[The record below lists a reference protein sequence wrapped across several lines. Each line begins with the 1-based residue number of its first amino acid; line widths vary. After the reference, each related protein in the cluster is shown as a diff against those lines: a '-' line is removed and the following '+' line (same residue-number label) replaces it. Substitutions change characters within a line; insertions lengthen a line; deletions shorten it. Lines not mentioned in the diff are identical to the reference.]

1 MDARRPDPDALL
13 RRLQADGEAAAD
25 GARGGAARRG
35 RLKVFL
41 GMSAGVGK
49 TFEMLREA
57 LDLRAR
63 GVDVVAGYVEPHGR
77 VETERMLDGLEA
89 LPHREIAYAGTTV
102 REFDLDAALARRP
115 AVCLVDELAHSN
127 AEGSRHPK
135 RWQDVEEL
143 LAAGIDVYT
152 TVNVQHVESLRDV
165 VARITGVVVREAV
178 PDRVLEAADAV
189 EVVDVSPGELVRRL
203 DAGKIY
209 PPERARQ
216 ARQRFFTE
224 QNLTALRQIALRF
237 VADRVD
243 ARMETLRRA
252 TPAPA
257 TWAARERVLVCVS
270 PSPAAAG
277 LVRAAKRLAGG
288 LQAPLF
294 AVFVEPPGGMAE
306 AARARV
312 DETMRLA
319 AGLGAETA
327 VVGGLDPVAAIL
339 DYARRENITRLVV
352 GKPTHPRWRDRL
364 GGSFLDAV
372 VRESGPIEVLVTAG
386 EAESGAPAARP
397 RERPTHRRSPALH
410 YAAAAGAVG
419 AAAGVAF
426 PFSGVLGLADVA
438 MLMLLAVLGVAL
450 RLGRGPS
457 ALAAVVAALATNF
470 LFIPP
475 LFTFLIQPG
484 YALTFVGMLVVAL
497 VVAALAARS
506 RDIADAARERE
517 RRTDALYRLARDLV
531 AVQRTPEVLKRT
543 LARVGETFAV
553 HAVALL
559 PDEDGRLQSVIA
571 HGGPARLPAK
581 EEAVAAWTY
590 AHGLPAGRRTDTLAA
605 ADGLYLPFV
614 AGGQPLGVL
623 ALFLPEGR
631 ALASDERALIEAF
644 TNQAALALKRSDL
657 AGWIWPS
664 PSAPRPAL
672 PSTAA
677 LTTARA

>member
-1 MDARRPDPDALL
+1 MTPDRPDPDAIL
-13 RRLQADGEAAAD
+13 RRLQADD
-25 GARGGAARRG
+25 DDARDPASGRG

-57 LDLRAR
+57 LDLKDR

-77 VETERMLDGLEA
+77 VETERMLVGLEA
-89 LPHREIAYAGTTV
+89 LPHRAVAYRGVTV
-102 REFDLDAALARRP
+102 YEFDLDAALARRP

-135 RWQDVEEL
+135 RWQDVAEL
-143 LAAGIDVYT
+143 LDAGIDVYT
-152 TVNVQHVESLRDV
+152 TVNVQHVESLGDV
-165 VARITGVVVREAV
+165 VARITGVVVRETV
-178 PDRVLEAADAV
+178 PDRIVEEADSV
-189 EVVDVSPGELVRRL
+189 EVVDVAPGELVRRL

-209 PPERARQ
+209 PAERARQ
-216 ARQRFFTE
+216 ARQSFFKE
-224 QNLTALRQIALRF
+224 ENLTALRQIALRF

-252 TPAPA
+252 GRGSQ

-270 PSPAAAG
+270 PSPASAG

-288 LQAPLF
+288 LQAPF
-294 AVFVEPPGGMAE
+294 YAVFVEPPAGLAP
-306 AARARV
+306 AARERV
-312 DETMRLA
+312 DETLRLA

-327 VVGGLDPVAAIL
+327 VVGGIKPVEAVL
-339 DYARRENITRLVV
+339 DYARRENVTRIVV
-352 GKPTHPRWRDRL
+352 GKPTHPKWRDRL
-364 GGSFLDAV
+364 GGSFLDGI

-386 EAESGAPAARP
+386 EAADGAPAAAS
-397 RERPTHRRSPALH
+397 RERPRRRRSPPVH
-410 YAAAAGAVG
+410 YALAVGAVGLAAGA
-419 AAAGVAF
+419 AF
-426 PFSGVLGLADVA
+426 PFSAVLGLADVA
-438 MLMLLAVLGVAL
+438 MWMLLAVLGAAL

-457 ALAAVVAALATNF
+457 ALAAVAAALATNF

-475 LFTFLIQPG
+475 RFTFLVQPG
-484 YALTFVGMLVVAL
+484 YLITFIGMLVVAL
-497 VVAALAARS
+497 VVAALASRS
-506 RDIADAARERE
+506 RDVADAARERE

-543 LARVGETFAV
+543 VARVGETFGV

-559 PDEDGRLQSVIA
+559 PGEDGRLQSVIA

-581 EEAVAAWTY
+581 EEAVAAWSY
-590 AHGLPAGRRTDTLAA
+590 AQGQPAGRRTDTLAA
-605 ADGLYLPFV
+605 SDGLYLPFV

-623 ALFLPEGR
+623 ALFVGAER
-631 ALASDERALIEAF
+631 VLASDEMALVEAF
-644 TNQAALALKRSDL
+644 VNQAALALRRSDL
-657 AGWIWPS
+657 AGWIWPAS
-664 PSAPRPAL
+664 PAARPPL

-677 LTTARA
+677 ALRAA

>member
-1 MDARRPDPDALL
+1 M
-13 RRLQADGEAAAD
+13 AA
-25 GARGGAARRG
+25 
-35 RLKVFL
+35 
-41 GMSAGVGK
+41 
-49 TFEMLREA
+49 
-57 LDLRAR
+57 
-63 GVDVVAGYVEPHGR
+63 
-77 VETERMLDGLEA
+77 
-89 LPHREIAYAGTTV
+89 
-102 REFDLDAALARRP
+102 
-115 AVCLVDELAHSN
+115 
-127 AEGSRHPK
+127 
-135 RWQDVEEL
+135 
-143 LAAGIDVYT
+143 
-152 TVNVQHVESLRDV
+152 
-165 VARITGVVVREAV
+165 
-178 PDRVLEAADAV
+178 
-189 EVVDVSPGELVRRL
+189 
-203 DAGKIY
+203 
-209 PPERARQ
+209 
-216 ARQRFFTE
+216 
-224 QNLTALRQIALRF
+224 
-237 VADRVD
+237 
-243 ARMETLRRA
+243 
-252 TPAPA
+252 
-257 TWAARERVLVCVS
+257 
-270 PSPAAAG
+270 
-277 LVRAAKRLAGG
+277 
-288 LQAPLF
+288 
-294 AVFVEPPGGMAE
+294 
-306 AARARV
+306 
-312 DETMRLA
+312 
-319 AGLGAETA
+319 
-327 VVGGLDPVAAIL
+327 GGLDPVAAIL
-339 DYARRENITRLVV
+339 DYARRENVTRLVV

-372 VRESGPIEVLVTAG
+372 VRESGPIEVVVTAG
-386 EAESGAPAARP
+386 EAEGGAPAARP
-397 RERPTHRRSPALH
+397 RERPARRRSPAVH
-410 YAAAAGAVG
+410 YAYAAGAVA

-426 PFSGVLGLADVA
+426 PFSAVLGLADVA

-590 AHGLPAGRRTDTLAA
+590 AHGQPAGRRTDTLAA

-664 PSAPRPAL
+664 PPAPRPAL

-677 LTTARA
+677 LTSARA

>member
-1 MDARRPDPDALL
+1 MTPGRPDPDALL
-13 RRLQADGEAAAD
+13 RRLQAEDDRDHAGAD
-25 GARGGAARRG
+25 RRG

-57 LDLRAR
+57 LDLAAA
-63 GVDVVAGYVEPHGR
+63 GTDVVAGYVEPHGR

-89 LPHREIAYAGTTV
+89 LPHREVAYAGTTV

-115 AVCLVDELAHSN
+115 AVCLVDELAHTN
-127 AEGSRHPK
+127 AEGSRHAK

-143 LAAGIDVYT
+143 LDAGIDVYT

-165 VARITGVVVREAV
+165 VARITGVVVRESV
-178 PDRVLEAADAV
+178 PDRVVEQADTV

-209 PPERARQ
+209 PADRARQ
-216 ARQRFFTE
+216 ARQSFFTE
-224 QNLTALRQIALRF
+224 ANLTALRQIALRF

-243 ARMETLRRA
+243 TRLEALRRA
-252 TPAPA
+252 APTPA

-270 PSPAAAG
+270 PSPAAVG

-288 LQAPLF
+288 VQAPLY
-294 AVFVEPPGGMAE
+294 AVFVEPPAGLTE

-312 DETMRLA
+312 DATLRVA

-327 VVGGLDPVAAIL
+327 VVGGLDPVAAVL
-339 DYARRENITRLVV
+339 DFARRENVTRIVV

-372 VRESGPIEVLVTAG
+372 VRQSGSIEVLVTAG
-386 EAESGAPAARP
+386 EGDDGASAAGTSAGERAAR
-397 RERPTHRRSPALH
+397 RRSPPAH
-410 YAAAAGAVG
+410 YALAAGAVG
-419 AAAGVAF
+419 LAAAVAF
-426 PFSGVLGLADVA
+426 PFSAVLGLADVA
-438 MLMLLAVLGVAL
+438 MWMLLAVLGVAL

-457 ALAAVVAALATNF
+457 ALAAVAAALATNF

-475 LFTFLIQPG
+475 LFTFLVQPG
-484 YALTFVGMLVVAL
+484 YLLTFVGMLAVAL
-497 VVAALAARS
+497 VVAALAART
-506 RDIADAARERE
+506 RDVADAARERE

-543 LARVGETFAV
+543 VARVGETFGL

-559 PDEDGRLQSVIA
+559 PGESGRLESVIA
-571 HGGPARLPAK
+571 HGGPARLPAR
-581 EEAVAAWTY
+581 EEGVAGWAFD
-590 AHGLPAGRRTDTLAA
+590 HGRAAGRRTDTLAA

-623 ALFLPEGR
+623 ALFPGPDRVLAADEM
-631 ALASDERALIEAF
+631 ALVEAF
-644 TNQAALALKRSDL
+644 VNQAALALRRSDL
-657 AGWIWPS
+657 AGWIWPA
-664 PSAPRPAL
+664 PAAPRPPL

-677 LTTARA
+677 ALAAA